1 MSIVLLGY
9 KGSLPKAPESSL
21 EMYLKCNYMITQWCC
36 CLFVCLL
43 VSFTKADKIRHS
55 SMNYVSWRLQSI
67 PSLVHSMKSPRRF
80 LSILC
85 QTIEDNTVY
94 IGVIEVI
101 IFFYHYY
108 SRTPVTRTL
117 RGNEKQFQIAG
128 ISSYRG
134 KF

>member
-1 MSIVLLGY
+1 
-9 KGSLPKAPESSL
+9 
-21 EMYLKCNYMITQWCC
+21 
-36 CLFVCLL
+36 
-43 VSFTKADKIRHS
+43 
-55 SMNYVSWRLQSI
+55 MNYVSWRLQSI

-108 SRTPVTRTL
+108 GRTPVTRTL

>member
-1 MSIVLLGY
+1 ML
-9 KGSLPKAPESSL
+9 
-21 EMYLKCNYMITQWCC
+21 
-36 CLFVCLL
+36 LFVCLF

-94 IGVIEVI
+94 TGVIEVI
-101 IFFYHYY
+101 IFFL
-108 SRTPVTRTL
+108 SL
-117 RGNEKQFQIAG
+117 LQ
-128 ISSYRG
+128 
-134 KF
+134 